1 MKEQIN
7 GIQQLGVGVENL
19 QEAWKWYREHFSM
32 DIRMFEEEAIAEL
45 MLAHTDGQPRKRHA
59 VLALNM
65 QGGGG
70 FEIWQHKG
78 KKPEPCSFE
87 ILLGDLGINIGK
99 IKTADVQIAYKKFKS
114 AGLNVLTPVKKDPTG
129 NDHFFLKDIYNNLW
143 EIKDQKSVF
152 RKKEKSVS
160 GGVLGAIIGVKNMEE
175 SLPVYQDMLQY
186 DQIVYDITDFF
197 EDLKGLPGGDKKF
210 RRVLLK
216 HSDEKIG
223 AFSPFF
229 GNSVIE
235 LVQAIDYSPRD
246 IYIGRIWGDPGFIHL
261 CFDINGMDAFRE
273 KAKALGHPF
282 TVDSAKAMETFDM
295 GEAAGSFAYIQA
307 PEGTL
312 IEFVETHKIPI
323 MKKIGWYIDFRK
335 RGHHPLPNYVL
346 KMFRFMRVKD
356 KKKK

>member
-19 QEAWKWYREHFSM
+19 QEAWKWYRTHFSM

-45 MLAHTDGQPRKRHA
+45 MLAHTDGEPRKRHA

-87 ILLGDLGINIGK
+87 IQLGDLGINIGK
-99 IKTADVQIAYKKFKS
+99 IKTADVKAAYKKFES
-114 AGLNVLTPVKKDPTG
+114 AGLNVLTPVKKDPVG
-129 NDHFFLKDIYNNLW
+129 NDHFYLKDIFNNLW
-143 EIKDQKSVF
+143 EVKNQKGVF

-160 GGVLGAIIGVKNMEE
+160 GGVLGAVIGVKNMEE
-175 SLPVYQDMLQY
+175 SLPVYQEMLQY
-186 DQIVYDITDFF
+186 NQVVYDKTGTF
-197 EDLKGLPGGDKKF
+197 EDLKGLPGGEKKF

-216 HSDEKIG
+216 HSDSKEG

-229 GNSVIE
+229 GHSVIE
-235 LVQAIDYSPRD
+235 LIQATEYTPRD
-246 IYIGRIWGDPGFIHL
+246 IYEGRIWGDPGFIHL

-273 KAKALGHPF
+273 KAKSMGHPF
-282 TVDSAKAMETFDM
+282 TVDSANAMETFDM

-323 MKKIGWYIDFRK
+323 MKKIGWYIDLRK

-356 KKKK
+356 KKKQ